1 MVKVLIK
8 KLDPTVELPAYK
20 TLGASG
26 MDLIAFIKDPIKIKP
41 KTSYLVPT
49 GISVAFSQ
57 EYEIQIRP
65 RSGLAAKK
73 NISILNTPGTI
84 DSDYRGEIKVILF
97 NHSNENFTINNG
109 DRIAQM
115 VLTPII
121 KMELE
126 ETNNLPEIN
135 KGGEWFRLNRKM
147 KVDLNKSQIERF
159 SRQLVLKNIGA
170 NGQKKILST
179 KILVV
184 GVGGLGCPAAESLV
198 RAGIGTIGLI
208 DNDIVNLSNIHRQS
222 LFNSKDI
229 KKSKVSVAA
238 KKLKE
243 INPNTKIK
251 TYKSRLTKNNI
262 ENIIKNYEIII
273 DGSDNFKTK
282 FLINDYCIK
291 LKKKLIT
298 GAISKFD
305 GHVFTF
311 DFRDKKTASLKSFY
325 QENEISD
332 DIFNCEFDGVLGTTA
347 SIVGTTQANE
357 ALKMIMNIGQ
367 SLKNQILIID
377 LLNLNFRKVKF
388 KKK

>member
-1 MVKVLIK
+1 
-8 KLDPTVELPAYK
+8 
-20 TLGASG
+20 
-26 MDLIAFIKDPIKIKP
+26 
-41 KTSYLVPT
+41 
-49 GISVAFSQ
+49 
-57 EYEIQIRP
+57 
-65 RSGLAAKK
+65 
-73 NISILNTPGTI
+73 
-84 DSDYRGEIKVILF
+84 
-97 NHSNENFTINNG
+97 
-109 DRIAQM
+109 
-115 VLTPII
+115 
-121 KMELE
+121 
-126 ETNNLPEIN
+126 
-135 KGGEWFRLNRKM
+135 M
-147 KVDLNKSQIERF
+147 KVNLNKSQIERF
-159 SRQLVLKNIGA
+159 SRQLVLKDIGA

-179 KILVV
+179 KILIV

-222 LFNSKDI
+222 LFSSKDI

-238 KKLKE
+238 KKLRE
-243 INPNTKIK
+243 INPYTKIK
-251 TYKSRLTKNNI
+251 IYKSRLTKNNI
-262 ENIIKNYEIII
+262 KNIIKNYEIII

-291 LKKKLIT
+291 LKKRLIT

-311 DFRDKKTASLKSFY
+311 DFRDKKTASLKNFY
-325 QENEISD
+325 QEKKISD

-357 ALKMIMNIGQ
+357 ALKMIMKIGQ
-367 SLKNQILIID
+367 NLKNQILIID